1 MKNRLKILIAVNL
14 ILFASV
20 VFLGIEQAGRGAEIA
35 KLEDQI
41 EVLLTQKT
49 NITEEIFNKTSEN
62 TNNNLA
68 LEMGFTKPTRV
79 YYFSVDGGFA
89 KLPVR

>member
-1 MKNRLKILIAVNL
+1 MKNKLKILIAVNL

-35 KLEDQI
+35 KLED
-41 EVLLTQKT
+41 EFEAATTQKM
-49 NITEEIFNKTSEN
+49 NLSEGIFNKTSESK
-62 TNNNLA
+62 NNDLA
-68 LEMGFTKPTRV
+68 LEMGFGKPTRV
-79 YYFSVDGGFA
+79 YYFSVDSGFA

>member
-1 MKNRLKILIAVNL
+1 MNNKLKILITVNL

-41 EVLLTQKT
+41 EFALSQKT
-49 NITEEIFNKTSEN
+49 NVTEEIFNMTSIS
-62 TNNNLA
+62 NNSDLA
-68 LEMGFTKPTRV
+68 LEMGFSKPTRV
-79 YYFSVDGGFA
+79 YYFSTDNGYA
-89 KLPVR
+89 KLPVF